1 MCNLLITLGKWYIVK
16 QGTLD
21 FFLIQICESKE
32 EFEDTKEVIK
42 IRISKNRHHNGQ
54 KKKIQKDKQ
63 RSTKHTL
70 KSNDRITRTQLKT
83 GSELMCSGRVSSSC
97 SISDTRHVNLVT
109 NLVISHERLKDRG
122 VLATGGTY
130 PWSFMTQ
137 IFHNGQPSQ
146 GCDHKTFEL
155 MTSI

>member
-1 MCNLLITLGKWYIVK
+1 MIYCKTGNLR
-16 QGTLD
+16 
-21 FFLIQICESKE
+21 FFPKKNCESKE
-32 EFEDTKEVIK
+32 EFEDTREVIK

-63 RSTKHTL
+63 RSTKLAL
-70 KSNDRITRTQLKT
+70 KTNDRITRTQLKT
-83 GSELMCSGRVSSSC
+83 GSELMFSGRVSRSC
-97 SISDTRHVNLVT
+97 SITDTRHVNLVT
-109 NLVISHERLKDRG
+109 NLVISHDRE

-130 PWSFMTQ
+130 QWSFVTQ

>member
-21 FFLIQICESKE
+21 FFLKKICESKE

-70 KSNDRITRTQLKT
+70 KTNNRITRTQLKT

-97 SISDTRHVNLVT
+97 SISDTHHVNLVT
-109 NLVISHERLKDRG
+109 NLVISHDRE

-130 PWSFMTQ
+130 PWSFVTQ